1 MEEKLH
7 KYNKNPLVFWKS
19 YSLLEM
25 KQDQR
30 SLQKQIV
37 RITLLASLHA
47 TNYQVPNSEL
57 CIVGAV
63 SR

>member
-7 KYNKNPLVFWKS
+7 KHDKNPLVVRKS

-30 SLQKQIV
+30 SLTETDCK
-37 RITLLASLHA
+37 
-47 TNYQVPNSEL
+47 N
-57 CIVGAV
+57 G
-63 SR
+63 